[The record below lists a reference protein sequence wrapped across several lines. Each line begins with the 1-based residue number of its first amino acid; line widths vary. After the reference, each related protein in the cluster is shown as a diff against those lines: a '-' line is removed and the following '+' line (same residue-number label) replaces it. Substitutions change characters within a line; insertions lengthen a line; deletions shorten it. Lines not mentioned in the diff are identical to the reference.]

1 MKKKSKLDKII
12 DRERKKSAMQA
23 EESKVMTAN
32 KSDHYHRQPYD
43 HISHSYL
50 MRSGIYTEY
59 WYWEM

>member
-32 KSDHYHRQPYD
+32 KSDHNYRQPYD
-43 HISHSYL
+43 HIFHSYL
-50 MRSGIYTEY
+50 MRSGLYAEY
-59 WYWEM
+59 WYWER